1 MAALLG
7 GLLAS
12 IVGIIF
18 IILWFG
24 LFLKGLM
31 AVLPAMFIL
40 GGALAVYLG
49 IEEIKDKKAS
59 KSFDPDPG
67 ELKQEVEI
75 LKEEIKGLKGEKKE
89 PEKGKEEESEQEK

>member
-7 GLLAS
+7 GLLAL

-18 IILWFG
+18 IVLWFG
-24 LFLKGLM
+24 LFVKGVM

-59 KSFDPDPG
+59 ESFDSDSG
-67 ELKQEVEI
+67 ELKQEVETLKDEI
-75 LKEEIKGLKGEKKE
+75 KELKEDKKE
-89 PEKGKEEESEQEK
+89 SEEDEKEEK